1 MPQQRPAPS
10 ATNPSMRTCTT
21 VRPSLL
27 LAKPWSASDPA
38 SHSGKDA
45 QRIHCEFAIRES
57 KSRVCT
63 RAACARRRGRGAVP
77 CQRTLFPLWPCQ
89 LCWSRRPGHRQE
101 EAEDAAAFARLCLP
115 KPRSAVPVRRFLLF
129 LRRPSSLRCAG
140 AERSQGHAA
149 RRFDRRWPTWD
160 LWLWRRKCYWHT
172 RTIKKNNGK
181 MTLLVMY

>member
-38 SHSGKDA
+38 SHSGTDA

-63 RAACARRRGRGAVP
+63 RAACAPVEEGGGAVP
-77 CQRTLFPLWPCQ
+77 CRARGRFSRFGLASFVGHGAPAIGRRKQRMPLLLP
-89 LCWSRRPGHRQE
+89 
-101 EAEDAAAFARLCLP
+101 AFACPNRGQPC
-115 KPRSAVPVRRFLLF
+115 
-129 LRRPSSLRCAG
+129 RCAG
-140 AERSQGHAA
+140 SCCSCGGHHRCAA
-149 RRFDRRWPTWD
+149 LLPRGRKGTLHAGLTGAGPLGIFGYGDGNATGTRRT
-160 LWLWRRKCYWHT
+160 RKKT
-172 RTIKKNNGK
+172 TGK
-181 MTLLVMY
+181 